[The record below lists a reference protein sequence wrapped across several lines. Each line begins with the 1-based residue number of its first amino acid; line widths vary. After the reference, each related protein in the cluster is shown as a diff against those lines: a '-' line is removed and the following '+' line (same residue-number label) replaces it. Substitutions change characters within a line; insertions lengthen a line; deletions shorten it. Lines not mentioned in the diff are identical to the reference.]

1 MSNTVDFS
9 VEDEHYLAAVLGE
22 PKMTMDEVGA
32 DIDEHGHIP
41 VTPETATQDPFS
53 TKGSLANALDELE
66 GEIEGTTDTPQ
77 SGLIEPDA
85 DGIPPNEP
93 MIQQDSAVSV
103 KDSLSDALDAIVMD
117 ANPSDYTEEKD
128 PMPRAKAPNLP
139 TSLGGD
145 EDKPDENGLVYIT
158 RTFTV
163 DPNRYIS
170 NNYRPNPAQA
180 NINPIKPLAK
190 ATVNPQEEAELS
202 DLGTPEARESAQE
215 SDEPTATEEAAA
227 AQEANNEEQKE
238 EEVVEVKETEDVIP
252 AESKGKKSAKSAQD
266 EAIEPQEKVALD
278 YATFIDGSSFL
289 CFDEISDI
297 DYTKIAMDA
306 GPRKKVTRENCQTTF
321 AQCRAQNPLFC
332 RFHGPKL
339 LEADIKTQIRAY
351 LGAGCVVSVTKD
363 KSSKNKF
370 TFRLTVGCPP
380 HLKDKVEQ
388 LIDMYMTQQPGISSA
403 ENGMTDISGD
413 DKKNVLTQEFDM
425 DILKADEP
433 PKPASLGQKALY
445 RTQEAERKGKVMPV
459 VGDTPSQIEKKAKG
473 GIAPQAAEE
482 SPAEPTEPQPEAT
495 PQETEP
501 NVEEPQEQQ
510 PIEQPKQSEPTEETP
525 PPPEPK
531 ENPPEEPPVE
541 EPKAPSTE
549 EGTSPQNGETETTIP
564 PQISTK
570 PKKKVV
576 NPYTFDAY
584 GEPPNDD
591 PRTNDVELGGTGDYI
606 GAELM
611 KFASI
616 WGLLKMP
623 KNWGAYA
630 KDLANWKRAKR
641 TGGLYHGQA
650 PTSLNR
656 PKARGDYGITDP
668 MTDWIENFMDGDPRK
683 NRKGDFEAIFGKKPE
698 EGSNDQ
704 IPDRLPPELQH
715 FAEQEGM
722 EALADALLEAR
733 EKFRKWVSD
742 CRAAKEKARADKAAG
757 KSRQTDEDLDA
768 ADENFVS
775 IDEIEAKEN
784 ADAEYADAL
793 GEILK
798 YNVDSPEI
806 QYFNQDNLGKLNP
819 GDSIRFDHSDS
830 TFEVVDYNPE
840 DNSLTVV
847 PSGVMDNPILED
859 WEKDGAKERYRITD
873 SGFERIPNEPKG
885 TEHDGENEDGTT
897 ETGSSDANGAAEP
910 SERKSTAGTNGKS
923 KGGVTP
929 PEQAADI
936 ALKGTPSPEIR
947 KAAETIKDAS
957 DTAKNES
964 RKAEEL
970 DKKGA
975 TLKGNGEGGVIAKS
989 AVDLAAAEAAK
1000 KAEEAKSKAAKEAE
1014 ALAKKQEE
1022 AFRAAEKKSKGEAA
1036 ATIEKT
1042 LTDMALSIFRQD
1054 SKSDSIE
1061 DEADSI
1067 LNWMGDLAKKKGI
1080 DYTPSEEM
1088 SDAVAEIKK
1097 DAQQLEWLMGNLQ
1110 KAMDATGGD
1119 FHSEDLD
1126 HIVGSLQRK
1135 ASKISGAFSE
1145 LNRMGMAEIARIN
1158 QAADL
1163 ANQKAK
1169 LMPKGSGETKGG
1181 ATTSSR
1187 PTEQQFNEAAMLLAN
1202 ENIDTLDDAFA
1213 GLSALVDGKVQ
1224 GFGAMSAEEIASE
1237 MADRYIKTLEKGG
1250 DKYKPMV
1257 DAIKSAI
1264 GKQKEAPKNDAA
1276 VSPKQS
1282 SASSPK
1288 KGDSRSRIEQVYK
1301 DWVEEEVPDWAK
1313 NLSDEE
1319 AAKYAD
1325 LLEKAANWDS
1335 EKDGENTALHDLDAY
1350 EEGYRQKEAAAKEA
1364 EVKAKEEVKKA
1375 AEQKQAD
1382 ARKDILA
1389 ATKRL
1394 GMDAYK
1400 PEAELRK
1407 LLAQARGHAS
1417 GNPRMEQ
1424 KVKDLEAVLADR
1436 ESKKNLAPREGG
1448 KYVGDEM
1455 PKEEARNLV
1464 AEMIIKALE
1473 I

>member
-1 MSNTVDFS
+1 MSNTADFS
-9 VEDEHYLAAVLGE
+9 VEDEHYLSVVLGE

-170 NNYRPNPAQA
+170 TNYRPNPAQA
-180 NINPIKPLAK
+180 NINPINPLAK
-190 ATVNPQEEAELS
+190 STVNPQEEAELS

-227 AQEANNEEQKE
+227 AQEANNDEQKE

-266 EAIEPQEKVALD
+266 EAIAPQEKVALD

-306 GPRKKVTRENCQTTF
+306 GPKKKVTRENCQTTF

-363 KSSKNKF
+363 KASKNKF

-501 NVEEPQEQQ
+501 NVEETQE
-510 PIEQPKQSEPTEETP
+510 PIEETP
-525 PPPEPK
+525 PSPEPK
-531 ENPPEEPPVE
+531 ETPPEEPPVG
-541 EPKAPSTE
+541 EPKAPSAE
-549 EGTSPQNGETETTIP
+549 EGTFPQNEEEEIPDISDDELRDFLEKGGENPWHHDLDTVRSAITTGTTWGEELAPHNVEWYEDIINKAGADHKVSQIAAKTMAKLREQLGMGNKSAPSDSASGEETT
-564 PQISTK
+564 S
-570 PKKKVV
+570 
-576 NPYTFDAY
+576 
-584 GEPPNDD
+584 
-591 PRTNDVELGGTGDYI
+591 
-606 GAELM
+606 
-611 KFASI
+611 
-616 WGLLKMP
+616 
-623 KNWGAYA
+623 
-630 KDLANWKRAKR
+630 
-641 TGGLYHGQA
+641 
-650 PTSLNR
+650 
-656 PKARGDYGITDP
+656 
-668 MTDWIENFMDGDPRK
+668 
-683 NRKGDFEAIFGKKPE
+683 
-698 EGSNDQ
+698 
-704 IPDRLPPELQH
+704 
-715 FAEQEGM
+715 
-722 EALADALLEAR
+722 
-733 EKFRKWVSD
+733 
-742 CRAAKEKARADKAAG
+742 
-757 KSRQTDEDLDA
+757 
-768 ADENFVS
+768 
-775 IDEIEAKEN
+775 
-784 ADAEYADAL
+784 
-793 GEILK
+793 
-798 YNVDSPEI
+798 
-806 QYFNQDNLGKLNP
+806 
-819 GDSIRFDHSDS
+819 
-830 TFEVVDYNPE
+830 
-840 DNSLTVV
+840 
-847 PSGVMDNPILED
+847 
-859 WEKDGAKERYRITD
+859 
-873 SGFERIPNEPKG
+873 SGFEKIPNEPKV

-897 ETGSSDANGAAEP
+897 ETGSSDANGTAEP
-910 SERKSTAGTNGKS
+910 SERKSTAGTNGKA

-929 PEQAADI
+929 PELAADI

-970 DKKGA
+970 DKKGK

-1000 KAEEAKSKAAKEAE
+1000 KAEEAKAKATKEAE

-1022 AFRAAEKKSKGEAA
+1022 SFRAAEKKSKGEAA

-1264 GKQKEAPKNDAA
+1264 GKQKEAPQNDAA
-1276 VSPKQS
+1276 ASPKQS
-1282 SASSPK
+1282 SAGSSK

-1364 EVKAKEEVKKA
+1364 EVKAKEEAKKA

-1382 ARKDILA
+1382 ARKDILS

-1436 ESKKNLAPREGG
+1436 EAKKNLAPREGG

-1455 PKEEARNLV
+1455 PNEEAKNLV

-1473 I
+1473 G